1 MEEMCMKTP
10 ILDRLNLIRNKE
22 RISFHMPGHKGKNT
36 LINWGDYIPYLDTT
50 ELPGLDNLHNA
61 IGIIDESEK
70 LAAKAFGAK
79 QTMYSING
87 TTGSMYI
94 ALATVTNPGDK
105 ILVQR
110 QSHKSIYN
118 GAILN
123 RLNIE
128 YIYTNYNEKHHL
140 YTGLDPRDIE
150 LKLKEDPSIKVV
162 VITNPNYFGIC
173 SDIEKI
179 AEIVHRYNRI
189 LVVDEAHGSHFAFS
203 DRLPMTALQAGA
215 DMCVQSTHKT
225 LPSFTQTS
233 VIHVGSDRVDI
244 DKLKSM
250 SSLFQTTSPSY
261 LFMLSIEIA
270 RAYMEG
276 EGKQKLDENI
286 DIIDKMIKDL
296 NNMDRVYVFTRDED
310 DKTIKDKDITKIL
323 FSIEGIRGTDLK
335 KILREEYGIY
345 VEMADY
351 YYALA
356 LSSVM
361 NDKEEFDSLK
371 RAIEDI
377 ALNKPE
383 EDIKPF
389 NFNLPKP
396 EIHQPIYE
404 AYYSPKEVIDLKES
418 IGRVCSSLIIPYP
431 PGIPLICPGEVIT
444 EDLIEYIEFA
454 TYAGIEILG
463 LMGYNKEKI
472 QVVK

>member
-1 MEEMCMKTP
+1 METP
-10 ILDRLNLIRNKE
+10 ILNKLNMVRKEE

-36 LINWGDYIPYLDTT
+36 LINWGDYIPYTDTT

-61 IGIIDESEK
+61 VGIIDESEK

-79 QTMYSING
+79 HTLYSING

-123 RLNIE
+123 RLNID

-140 YTGLDPRDIE
+140 YTGLDPKDIE

-179 AEIVHRYNRI
+179 AEIVHKYNRI
-189 LVVDEAHGSHFAFS
+189 LLVDEAHGSHFAFS
-203 DRLPMTALQAGA
+203 NKLPISAMKAGA
-215 DMCVQSTHKT
+215 DICVQSIHKT

-233 VIHVGSDRVDI
+233 VIHVGSNRVDI

-250 SSLFQTTSPSY
+250 SSLYQTTSPSY
-261 LFMLSIEIA
+261 IFMLSLEIA

-276 EGKQKLDENI
+276 KGRQKLDENI
-286 DIIDKMIKDL
+286 DIIDEMINDL
-296 NNMDRVYVFTRDED
+296 NNTDGVYVFTEDED
-310 DKTIKDKDITKIL
+310 DRTIKNKDITKIL
-323 FSIEGIRGTDLK
+323 FSIDGIKGTSLK
-335 KILREEYGIY
+335 KALREDYGIY

-361 NDKEEFDSLK
+361 NDKEDFNILK
-371 RAIEDI
+371 KAIKEM
-377 ALNKPE
+377 ALKKPK

-396 EIHQPIYE
+396 EVHQPIYE
-404 AYYSPKEVIDLKES
+404 AYYSPKEVVGLEES
-418 IGRVCSSLIIPYP
+418 IWRVCSSLIIPYP
-431 PGIPLICPGEVIT
+431 PGIPLICPGEIIT
-444 EDLIEYIEFA
+444 KDLVEYIEFA
-454 TYAGIEILG
+454 SHVGIEILG

-472 QVVK
+472 EVVK

>member
-1 MEEMCMKTP
+1 METP
-10 ILDRLNLIRNKE
+10 ILNKLNMIRKEE

-36 LINWGDYIPYLDTT
+36 LINWGDYVPYIDTT

-70 LAAKAFGAK
+70 LAARAFGTK
-79 QTMYSING
+79 RTMYSING

-94 ALATVTNPGDK
+94 ALGTVTNPGDK

-110 QSHKSIYN
+110 QSHKSIFN

-123 RLNIE
+123 RLNID

-140 YTGLDPRDIE
+140 YTGLDPMDIE

-179 AEIVHRYNRI
+179 AEIVHKHNRI
-189 LVVDEAHGSHFAFS
+189 LLVDEAHGSHFAFS
-203 DRLPMTALQAGA
+203 DRLPITAVKAGA
-215 DMCVQSTHKT
+215 DICVQSIHKT

-250 SSLFQTTSPSY
+250 SSLYQTTSPSY
-261 LFMLSIEIA
+261 LFMLSLEIA

-276 EGKQKLDENI
+276 EGKHKLDENI
-286 DIIDKMIKDL
+286 DIIGEMIDDL
-296 NNMDRVYVFTRDED
+296 SNTERVYVFTEDED
-310 DKTIKDKDITKIL
+310 DKTIKNKDITKIL
-323 FSIEGIRGTDLK
+323 FSIDGIKGTDLK
-335 KILREEYGIY
+335 KALREDYGIY

-361 NDKEEFDSLK
+361 NDREDFYSLK
-371 RAIEDI
+371 NAIKEM
-377 ALNKPE
+377 ALKKPK

-396 EIHQPIYE
+396 LVHQPIYE
-404 AYYSPKEVIDLKES
+404 AYYSPKEMVKLEES

-444 EDLIEYIEFA
+444 KELVEYIEFA
-454 TYAGIEILG
+454 SHVGIEILG

-472 QVVK
+472 EVVK